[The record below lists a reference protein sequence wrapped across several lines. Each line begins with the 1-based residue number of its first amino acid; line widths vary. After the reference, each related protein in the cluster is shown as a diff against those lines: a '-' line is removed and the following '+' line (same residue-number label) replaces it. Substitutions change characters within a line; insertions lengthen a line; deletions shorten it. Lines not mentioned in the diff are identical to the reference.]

1 MARIPISHGPSKEW
15 TPQGKR
21 LRKMRELARLTI
33 HDVADE
39 VGYSYVLLSMAENG
53 RRSLSSEVMH
63 QVEDAIV
70 KLFEE
75 QLDEAGERLL
85 EAKELVEAVS

>member
-1 MARIPISHGPSKEW
+1 VARIPISHGPSKEW

-33 HDVADE
+33 HDVA